1 MKTLILKDN
10 SKDIIS
16 KLKEAGIN
24 CCTCCTFNAPWLEF
38 NFGVTNLVHGVGYP
52 DEDEGTTS
60 EQELERFVA
69 ECKNPYYC
77 KDVEEF
83 ITKIKE
89 QQKPL
94 TKKEFNAIIN
104 KAIKQMPENWRKGQK
119 VFNAIE
125 REFSV
130 ARIVQF
136 QRGLDCFY
144 DDSKIEE
151 FRNEAYNVIASEQK
165 KAIVKS
171 K

>member
-10 SKDIIS
+10 NDDIIS
-16 KLKEAGIN
+16 KLKEAEIN
-24 CCTCCTFNAPWLEF
+24 CCSCCTFPAPWLDF

-69 ECKNPYYC
+69 ECKDPYYC

-89 QQKPL
+89 QQKHL
-94 TKKEFNAIIN
+94 TKKEFNAIIGE
-104 KAIKQMPENWRKGQK
+104 AIKQMPSSWHKGQK
-119 VFNAIE
+119 VFNAID
-125 REFSV
+125 REFGV

-136 QRGLDCFY
+136 ECGVDCFF
-144 DDSKIEE
+144 DDSKIDE
-151 FRNEAYNVIASEQK
+151 FKEKAYEVINNK
-165 KAIVKS
+165 K
-171 K
+171 

>member
-10 SKDIIS
+10 GEDIVS

-24 CCTCCTFNAPWLEF
+24 CCTCCTYPAPWLDF

-69 ECKNPYYC
+69 ECKDPYYC
-77 KDVEEF
+77 KDIEEF
-83 ITKIKE
+83 IAEIKK

-94 TKKEFNAIIN
+94 TKEEFNFIIGE
-104 KAIKQMPENWRKGQK
+104 AIKQMPSDWRKGQK
-119 VFNAIE
+119 VFNAIDC
-125 REFSV
+125 EFGV

-136 QRGLDCFY
+136 QHGIDCFF
-144 DDSKIEE
+144 DDSKIEKFKE
-151 FRNEAYNVIASEQK
+151 KAYE
-165 KAIVKS
+165 IVNRKNDRQIR

>member
-24 CCTCCTFNAPWLEF
+24 CCVCCTFNAPWLDF
-38 NFGVTNLVHGVGYP
+38 NFGVTNLVHGVGYH

-69 ECKNPYYC
+69 ECKDPYYC

-94 TKKEFNAIIN
+94 TKKEFNSIIGE
-104 KAIKQMPENWRKGQK
+104 AIKQMPSNWRKGQK
-119 VFNAIE
+119 VFNAID
-125 REFSV
+125 REFGV
-130 ARIVQF
+130 ARTVQF
-136 QRGLDCFY
+136 QCGVDCFY

-151 FRNEAYNVIASEQK
+151 FKEKAYEVVNRKNDRQIRK
-165 KAIVKS
+165 
-171 K
+171 